1 MLHSRELKTSTKQNF
16 TSKGEELIHNN
27 VLSECVHCKYWCYV
41 KYCLQDSA
49 LLVNILVVHI
59 IIKKVHKINTKKQQ
73 NVHTF
78 TLQVDVSHFLSQ
90 ESCVSE
96 FRSCEMKAVSYFPIV
111 PRGNTR
117 KFTSHSQVVTSPKLP
132 CPRRA
137 HSSYFSLFLYGT

>member
-1 MLHSRELKTSTKQNF
+1 MLCKVLFAGQCF
-16 TSKGEELIHNN
+16 T
-27 VLSECVHCKYWCYV
+27 CKYIGSTYD
-41 KYCLQDSA
+41 Y
-49 LLVNILVVHI
+49 
-59 IIKKVHKINTKKQQ
+59 KKVHKINTKKQQ